1 MDTFPGIN
9 HKLNSNQDKVITATT
24 TAKLGKIVKIKIA
37 YKQESQLIHSIRIT
51 GDFFVH
57 PEEAIEQ
64 LEQGLCGVKLEKEDL
79 KNKIQSVL
87 KDSEFFGFEIDSLA
101 DAILCT
107 KGDKNKI

>member
-1 MDTFPGIN
+1 
-9 HKLNSNQDKVITATT
+9 LNSNQDEIITAATT
-24 TAKLGKIVKIKIA
+24 TKLGKIIKIKLA

-57 PEEAIEQ
+57 PEETIEQ

-79 KNKIQSVL
+79 KNKIQMVL
-87 KDSEFFGFEIDSLA
+87 KNSEFFGFEIDSLV
-101 DAILCT
+101 DVILGT

>member
-1 MDTFPGIN
+1 
-9 HKLNSNQDKVITATT
+9 LNSNQNEIITATT
-24 TAKLGKIVKIKIA
+24 TTKLGKIVKIKLA

-57 PEEAIEQ
+57 PEETIEQ

-79 KNKIQSVL
+79 KNKIQAIL
-87 KDSEFFGFEIDSLA
+87 KNAEFFGFEIDSLV
-101 DAILCT
+101 DIILST

>member
-1 MDTFPGIN
+1 MDFSHDDI
-9 HKLNSNQDKVITATT
+9 ITVTSTT
-24 TAKLGKIVKIKIA
+24 KLGKIVKIKLA

-64 LEQGLCGVKLEKEDL
+64 LEQGLCGIKLEKEDL
-79 KNKIQSVL
+79 KNKIQFVL
-87 KDSEFFGFEIDSLA
+87 KNTEFFGFEINSLV
-101 DAILCT
+101 DVILDT

>member
-1 MDTFPGIN
+1 LDSSHDDI
-9 HKLNSNQDKVITATT
+9 ITVTT
-24 TAKLGKIVKIKIA
+24 TTKLGKIVKIKLA

-64 LEQGLCGVKLEKEDL
+64 LEQGLCGIKLEKEDL
-79 KNKIQSVL
+79 KNKIQLVL
-87 KDSEFFGFEIDSLA
+87 KNTEFFGFEIDSLV
-101 DAILCT
+101 DAILGT